1 MIFISFVILQ
11 TVNFPSLALVL
22 ISYFALIVL
31 PRITLLAVGHASVIL
46 CVYKIIKFVVV
57 VVRTTLHDP
66 ITHSDSETVNL
77 GMTLV
82 HTIF

>member
-31 PRITLLAVGHASVIL
+31 PRITLLAVGHASVML
-46 CVYKIIKFVVV
+46 CVYK
-57 VVRTTLHDP
+57 
-66 ITHSDSETVNL
+66 
-77 GMTLV
+77 
-82 HTIF
+82 